1 MIENTSQIAYS
12 RFLSDCRIKAFDK
25 SHRRTIN
32 YNMMRYDEAVLRG
45 KALFANLELARK
57 RAAHKKHTVLEHL
70 EDYLKN
76 FEHQFTGRG
85 GKIIWAEDAEEARRA
100 VLQIFEEH
108 FVKKVV
114 KSKSMVTEETG
125 LTEFLEKNGI
135 ECIETD
141 LGEYIVQISGD
152 KPYHIVTPAM
162 HLSAGDVA
170 KIFNQQFGLSEESTP
185 EDITAFVRT
194 KLRQKFAEAQ
204 AGITGANFLVAG
216 NGAVAITENEGN
228 ALFSMAA
235 PKIHIVLTGIEKLIP
250 GAEDLDLF
258 WPLLATHG
266 TGQEITAY
274 NSLVFGP
281 KQAGETDGPEHMY
294 VILIDNGRSR
304 LLAATPQRRNLS
316 CIRCGACLNAC
327 PVYRNIGGHA
337 YGTVYSGPIGAIIS
351 PHMTGKMAE
360 YKHLSY
366 ASSLCGKCT
375 EVCPAGIDLHH
386 QLLYNRHLFI
396 RNGLSTR
403 TERLGIKAYKKAMGN
418 RKWLD
423 LASPGIKNIAAKI
436 IFSKS
441 WGKKR
446 SMPKVVKSFNKRYPE
461 EYNQER

>member
-1 MIENTSQIAYS
+1 MKENTSQVAYS
-12 RFLSDCRIKAFDK
+12 RFMSDCRAKAFDK
-25 SHRRTIN
+25 KHRSTIN
-32 YNMMRYDEAVLRG
+32 YNMMRYDEAVQRG

-57 RAAHKKHTVLEHL
+57 RAALKKHTVLENL
-70 EDYLKN
+70 EDHLKI
-76 FEHQFTGRG
+76 FERQFTGRG
-85 GKIIWAEDAEEARRA
+85 GKLIWAENAEEARKA
-100 VLQIFEEH
+100 VLQIFEQH
-108 FVKKVV
+108 FVKNVV
-114 KSKSMVTEETG
+114 KSKSMVTEEIG

-135 ECIETD
+135 ECVETD

-170 KIFNQQFGLSEESTP
+170 KIFNQHFGLSEESTP

-204 AGITGANFLVAG
+204 AGITGANFLVSG

-228 ALFSMAA
+228 ALFSMSA

-250 GAEDLDLF
+250 GIEDLDLF

-281 KQAGETDGPEHMY
+281 KKAGEADGPDQMY
-294 VILIDNGRSR
+294 VILLDNGRSR

-351 PHMTGKMAE
+351 PHLTGKMAE

-386 QLLYNRHLFI
+386 QLLHNRHLFI
-396 RNGLSTR
+396 NKGLSTR
-403 TERLGIKAYKKAMGN
+403 TERFGIKAYKKAMRN

-423 LASPGIKNIAAKI
+423 LASPAIKNIAAKI
-436 IFSKS
+436 LFSKA

-446 SMPKVVKSFNKRYPE
+446 SMPKVVKSFNKRYTE
-461 EYNQER
+461 G

>member
-1 MIENTSQIAYS
+1 MKGNTSQTAYS
-12 RFLSDCRIKAFDK
+12 RFLADSRTKAFDK
-25 SHRRTIN
+25 THRRTIN
-32 YNMMRYDEAVLRG
+32 YNMMCYDEAVQRG
-45 KALFANLELARK
+45 KAIFARPELARR
-57 RAAHKKHTVLEHL
+57 RAALKKHSILENL
-70 EDYLKN
+70 EDHLKN
-76 FEHQFTGRG
+76 FERQFTSRG
-85 GKIIWAEDAEEARRA
+85 GKLIWAQDAEEVKKA
-100 VLQIFEEH
+100 VLEIFEQH

-135 ECIETD
+135 ECVETD
-141 LGEYIVQISGD
+141 LGEYIVQISDD

-170 KIFNQQFGLSEESTP
+170 KIFNEQFGLSENATP
-185 EDITAFVRT
+185 QEITAFVRQ
-194 KLRQKFAEAQ
+194 KLREKFKEAQ
-204 AGITGANFLVAG
+204 AGITGANFLVSG
-216 NGAVAITENEGN
+216 SGAVAITENEGN
-228 ALFSMAA
+228 ALFSMSA
-235 PKIHIVLTGIEKLIP
+235 PNIHIVLTGIEKLIP
-250 GAEDLDLF
+250 GTEDLDLF

-281 KQAGETDGPEHMY
+281 KKPGETDGPEHMY
-294 VILIDNGRSR
+294 VILLDNGRSR
-304 LLAATPQRRNLS
+304 LLAATPQRRNLA

-351 PHMTGKMAE
+351 PHLTGKLAE

-386 QLLYNRHLFI
+386 QLLHNRHLFM
-396 RNGLSTR
+396 REGLSTR
-403 TERLGIKAYKKAMGN
+403 TERFGIKAYKRAMGN

-423 LASPGIKNIAAKI
+423 LPSPGLKNFAAKI
-436 IFSKS
+436 LFSQA

-446 SMPKVVKSFNKRYPE
+446 SMPKVVKSFKKRYSE
-461 EYNQER
+461 K